1 MQIKYKEALLVAGK
15 NVNLMNEF
23 AVKIQ
28 QPGAMK
34 NSQGFKFTAL
44 ADFLMTYVQ
53 DIHSFPDSKI
63 KPYKVALLCVKYSLE
78 EILLADFS

>member
-1 MQIKYKEALLVAGK
+1 
-15 NVNLMNEF
+15 MNNF

-44 ADFLMTYVQ
+44 ADFLMAYIQ
-53 DIHSFPDSKI
+53 D
-63 KPYKVALLCVKYSLE
+63 SLAF
-78 EILLADFS
+78 LT